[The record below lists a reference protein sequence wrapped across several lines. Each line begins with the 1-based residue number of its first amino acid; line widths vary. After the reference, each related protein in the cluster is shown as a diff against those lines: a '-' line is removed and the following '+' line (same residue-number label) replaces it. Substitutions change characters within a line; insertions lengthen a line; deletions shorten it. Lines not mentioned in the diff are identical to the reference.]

1 MASIRKLRLVL
12 MLIIHS
18 SRVAISYMAFPNLTM
33 RTACLMVPHVGQER
47 SLGDY
52 NSIIDQR
59 APLNKILPFPL
70 LLFNLFS
77 GAAIY
82 IA

>member
-1 MASIRKLRLVL
+1 

-59 APLNKILPFPL
+59 APLNSHFFFSTFSRVL
-70 LLFNLFS
+70 LS
-77 GAAIY
+77 I
-82 IA
+82 